1 MRRARPG
8 ARAER
13 RYSMRFWGH
22 GGKVAWGRPIGA
34 TLGAALD
41 DGHVF
46 AYEGAAAPEAARP
59 PQPR

>member
-1 MRRARPG
+1 M
-8 ARAER
+8 
-13 RYSMRFWGH
+13 
-22 GGKVAWGRPIGA
+22 GRPIGA